1 MECSLILRK
10 KIRKWRNITMDE
22 NKEINKE
29 LFDRMFKTIR
39 TWEIKNVRNNEETDK
54 KMVERIL
61 NYIIREVK

>member
-1 MECSLILRK
+1 
-10 KIRKWRNITMDE
+10 MDE

-39 TWEIKNVRNNEETDK
+39 TWEIKNVRNNEETNK

>member
-1 MECSLILRK
+1 
-10 KIRKWRNITMDE
+10 MDE

-39 TWEIKNVRNNEETDK
+39 IWEIKNVRNNEETDK

>member
-1 MECSLILRK
+1 
-10 KIRKWRNITMDE
+10 MDE

-54 KMVERIL
+54 KMVERTL

>member
-1 MECSLILRK
+1 
-10 KIRKWRNITMDE
+10 MDE

>member
-1 MECSLILRK
+1 
-10 KIRKWRNITMDE
+10 MDE

-39 TWEIKNVRNNEETDK
+39 TWEIKNVRNNEETGK

>member
-1 MECSLILRK
+1 
-10 KIRKWRNITMDE
+10 MDE

-39 TWEIKNVRNNEETDK
+39 TREIKNVRNNEETDK

>member
-1 MECSLILRK
+1 M
-10 KIRKWRNITMDE
+10 MDE

-29 LFDRMFKTIR
+29 LFDRMFNTIR

>member
-1 MECSLILRK
+1 M
-10 KIRKWRNITMDE
+10 MDE
-22 NKEINKE
+22 NKEIDKE

>member
-1 MECSLILRK
+1 
-10 KIRKWRNITMDE
+10 MDE
-22 NKEINKE
+22 NKDINKE

>member
-1 MECSLILRK
+1 
-10 KIRKWRNITMDE
+10 MDD

-39 TWEIKNVRNNEETDK
+39 TWEIKNVRNK

>member
-1 MECSLILRK
+1 
-10 KIRKWRNITMDE
+10 MDD

>member
-1 MECSLILRK
+1 
-10 KIRKWRNITMDE
+10 MDE

-54 KMVERIL
+54 KMLERIL

>member
-1 MECSLILRK
+1 M
-10 KIRKWRNITMDE
+10 MDE

-39 TWEIKNVRNNEETDK
+39 TWEIKNVRNNEETHK

>member
-1 MECSLILRK
+1 
-10 KIRKWRNITMDE
+10 MDE

-39 TWEIKNVRNNEETDK
+39 TWEIKNVRNSEETDK

>member
-1 MECSLILRK
+1 
-10 KIRKWRNITMDE
+10 MDE
-22 NKEINKE
+22 NKE

>member
-1 MECSLILRK
+1 M
-10 KIRKWRNITMDE
+10 MDE
-22 NKEINKE
+22 NKKINKE

>member
-1 MECSLILRK
+1 
-10 KIRKWRNITMDE
+10 MDE

-54 KMVERIL
+54 KMVERKL

>member
-1 MECSLILRK
+1 
-10 KIRKWRNITMDE
+10 MDE

-54 KMVERIL
+54 KTS
-61 NYIIREVK
+61 

>member
-1 MECSLILRK
+1 ME
-10 KIRKWRNITMDE
+10 E

>member
-1 MECSLILRK
+1 
-10 KIRKWRNITMDE
+10 MDD
-22 NKEINKE
+22 NKEINQE

>member
-1 MECSLILRK
+1 M
-10 KIRKWRNITMDE
+10 MDE

-61 NYIIREVK
+61 NYIIREEK

>member
-1 MECSLILRK
+1 M
-10 KIRKWRNITMDE
+10 MDE

-39 TWEIKNVRNNEETDK
+39 TWEIKNVRKNEETDK

>member
-1 MECSLILRK
+1 
-10 KIRKWRNITMDE
+10 MDE
-22 NKEINKE
+22 NKEI
-29 LFDRMFKTIR
+29 FDRMFKTIR

>member
-1 MECSLILRK
+1 
-10 KIRKWRNITMDE
+10 MDE

-54 KMVERIL
+54 KLVERIL

>member
-1 MECSLILRK
+1 M
-10 KIRKWRNITMDE
+10 MVE
-22 NKEINKE
+22 NKEIDKE

>member
-1 MECSLILRK
+1 M
-10 KIRKWRNITMDE
+10 MDE
-22 NKEINKE
+22 NKEIYKE

>member
-1 MECSLILRK
+1 M
-10 KIRKWRNITMDE
+10 MDE

-54 KMVERIL
+54 KMV

>member
-1 MECSLILRK
+1 M
-10 KIRKWRNITMDE
+10 MDD
-22 NKEINKE
+22 NKEIDKE

>member
-1 MECSLILRK
+1 
-10 KIRKWRNITMDE
+10 MDE

-29 LFDRMFKTIR
+29 LFDRMFNTIR
-39 TWEIKNVRNNEETDK
+39 TEEIKNVRNNEETDK

>member
-1 MECSLILRK
+1 
-10 KIRKWRNITMDE
+10 MDE

-61 NYIIREVK
+61 NYILREVK

>member
-1 MECSLILRK
+1 M
-10 KIRKWRNITMDE
+10 MDE
-22 NKEINKE
+22 NKEINKK

>member
-1 MECSLILRK
+1 M
-10 KIRKWRNITMDE
+10 MDD
-22 NKEINKE
+22 NKEINQE

>member
-1 MECSLILRK
+1 
-10 KIRKWRNITMDE
+10 MDE
-22 NKEINKE
+22 NKEIN
-29 LFDRMFKTIR
+29 RMFKTIR

>member
-1 MECSLILRK
+1 
-10 KIRKWRNITMDE
+10 MDE

-39 TWEIKNVRNNEETDK
+39 TWEIKNVRSNEETDK

>member
-1 MECSLILRK
+1 
-10 KIRKWRNITMDE
+10 MDE
-22 NKEINKE
+22 NKEIDKE

-61 NYIIREVK
+61 NYILREVK

>member
-1 MECSLILRK
+1 
-10 KIRKWRNITMDE
+10 MDE

-39 TWEIKNVRNNEETDK
+39 TWEIKNVRNNEETEK

>member
-1 MECSLILRK
+1 
-10 KIRKWRNITMDE
+10 MDE

-39 TWEIKNVRNNEETDK
+39 TWEIKNVTDK

>member
-1 MECSLILRK
+1 
-10 KIRKWRNITMDE
+10 MDE

-61 NYIIREVK
+61 NYIIREVQ

>member
-1 MECSLILRK
+1 MV
-10 KIRKWRNITMDE
+10 DH
-22 NKEINKE
+22 NKESNKE